1 MKAIIGTDGSS
12 CAQVA
17 IQLAASLPWPEGTQL
32 RVVAALD
39 PMAFYGPFVGFAPG
53 VGETEQG
60 LRTELQGFTAAAAAK
75 LARPGLQV
83 DYRVLM
89 GRPSTVLHT
98 EAQEFGADLIVV
110 GSRGHGRVANML
122 LGSVSAEV
130 VDHAP
135 CPVLVAR
142 KADLERVV
150 LAHDGSETA
159 FAAES
164 VLRTWPIFGGA
175 QVDVVSVADS
185 AQGWDVMLAAEVG
198 IPTEQMGAVQ
208 NASRRQHE
216 VIAERSAHRLTAEGH
231 ASETVVP
238 YGDPAHLL
246 LTVAGQ
252 HGANLIVMGTRGN
265 TGLKRLLL
273 GSVAR
278 NVLTHAHCSV
288 LVVPP
293 SESAVSALA

>member
-1 MKAIIGTDGSS
+1 MKAIIGTDGSA

-17 IQLAASLPWPEGTQL
+17 VSLAAALPWPVGSEL

-39 PMAFYGPFVGFAPG
+39 PMSFYGPFVGFAPG

-60 LRTELQGFTAAAAAK
+60 LKAALEGFAAAAAEQ
-75 LARPGLQV
+75 LAGAGRSV
-83 DYRVLM
+83 DYRVEM

-98 EAQEFGADLIVV
+98 EARTFEADLIVV

-142 KADLERVV
+142 STKVDRLVF
-150 LAHDGSETA
+150 AHDGSETA
-159 FAAES
+159 LRAERI
-164 VLRTWPIFGGA
+164 LRTWPIFQHA
-175 QVDVVSVADS
+175 HVDVVSVADS

-198 IPTEQMGAVQ
+198 IPTEQMGAIQ
-208 NASRRQHE
+208 TESRRQHE
-216 VIAERSAHRLTAEGH
+216 QIAEHSAHQLVAEGH
-231 ASETVVP
+231 ESETVVP
-238 YGDPAHLL
+238 LGDPAHLL
-246 LTVAGQ
+246 MTIADQ
-252 HGANLIVMGTRGN
+252 HGADLIVMGTRGN

-293 SESAVSALA
+293 SRTVVRPEA